1 MVVLLASCFTIK
13 KCFTITQRIKDP
25 SSCLYSFIHNIFT
38 LNFQGCSVIRESLF
52 CISKDIFCNWKQLL
66 SSHGSLTIYLTALR
80 KLSALKHLPKLPP
93 NKTRWNSIVIDQ
105 RSSPAPKVQFLYQ
118 TSTNSLFTM
127 SAVDRNNDV
136 DTVRRSLDA
145 WKEILVAAKKV
156 VDWEQNFYPGIIV
169 GVVTFKVGRK
179 HRYL

>member
-1 MVVLLASCFTIK
+1 MC
-13 KCFTITQRIKDP
+13 ITRY
-25 SSCLYSFIHNIFT
+25 L
-38 LNFQGCSVIRESLF
+38 CSVALYLNLLQSYITPSWLTN
-52 CISKDIFCNWKQLL
+52 CIYKFSV
-66 SSHGSLTIYLTALR
+66 
-80 KLSALKHLPKLPP
+80 LKHLPKLPS

-179 HRYL
+179 HWYL

>member
-1 MVVLLASCFTIK
+1 
-13 KCFTITQRIKDP
+13 
-25 SSCLYSFIHNIFT
+25 
-38 LNFQGCSVIRESLF
+38 
-52 CISKDIFCNWKQLL
+52 
-66 SSHGSLTIYLTALR
+66 
-80 KLSALKHLPKLPP
+80 
-93 NKTRWNSIVIDQ
+93 
-105 RSSPAPKVQFLYQ
+105 
-118 TSTNSLFTM
+118 M